1 MKKLCFLAIFSLV
14 PASAFAQMPYLE
26 EVKALGSVSGQGMAC
41 GASKFDTYEMLARAI
56 LLTKAPT
63 PRDLNEAAYTYNEA
77 KANAYVSKQMDGF
90 YQCAEIN
97 QRFNSQDIFNITLYA
112 DGTLKM
118 PDGKV
123 ITPVTPYDANQ
134 IYKSDRNVQIKA
146 KAIYEGAPARIADP
160 AQAPKFESIKPQIS
174 KPVQLPQPQPITPQ
188 AETAVENGDTPIRHI
203 RRRN

>member
-1 MKKLCFLAIFSLV
+1 MKKLCFLVLCSLV
-14 PASAFAQMPYLE
+14 PASAFAQMPYIE

-56 LLTKAPT
+56 MLTKAPT
-63 PRDLNEAAYTYNEA
+63 PRELNEAAYTYNEA
-77 KANAYVSKQMDGF
+77 KANAYISKQMDGF

-97 QRFNSQDIFNITLYA
+97 QRFDSQDIFNITLYA

-123 ITPVTPYDANQ
+123 ITPITPYDANQ

-146 KAIYEGAPARIADP
+146 KAIYEGAPSRIADP
-160 AQAPKFESIKPQIS
+160 AQAPKFESVRPQIN
-174 KPVQLPQPQPITPQ
+174 KPVQTPQ
-188 AETAVENGDTPIRHI
+188 TQPVVSQTEAEVEADDTPIGHI